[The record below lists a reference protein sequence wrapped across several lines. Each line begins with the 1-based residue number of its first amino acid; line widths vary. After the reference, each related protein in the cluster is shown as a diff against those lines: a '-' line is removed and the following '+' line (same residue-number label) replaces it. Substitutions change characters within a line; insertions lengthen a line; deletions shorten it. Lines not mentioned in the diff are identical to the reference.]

1 MLLRNNIYCHAIHE
15 QSRLSNKAISIAE
28 ISSTDFVVLYRNTTN
43 KEKGVSET
51 KLPFQCG
58 IWFTQN
64 MPQEAH
70 VDTHTVLSKVDNL

>member
-1 MLLRNNIYCHAIHE
+1 MLLRNNTYCHAIHE

-58 IWFTQN
+58 IWFTLKTF
-64 MPQEAH
+64 H
-70 VDTHTVLSKVDNL
+70 KKHT